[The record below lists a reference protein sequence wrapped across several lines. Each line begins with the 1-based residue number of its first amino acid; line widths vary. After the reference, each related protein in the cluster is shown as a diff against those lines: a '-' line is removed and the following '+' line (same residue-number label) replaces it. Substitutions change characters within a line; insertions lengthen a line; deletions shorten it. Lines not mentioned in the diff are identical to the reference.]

1 MVTMRRTG
9 RRRARDAITRER
21 AGRALFGVVS
31 AALLLSGTYLVVNT
45 VPDADDLRRSGIS
58 WEELL
63 ANRPA
68 VAVYLERLLRLTG
81 VAAAGLGTMALAGA
95 LSMRSAGRPVW
106 RMLWTLPAITAAITS
121 VLVAEGNPIAW
132 YYGGLTL
139 LAAAG
144 LVLARPGK
152 EEG

>member
-1 MVTMRRTG
+1 MVTTRRIE
-9 RRRARDAITRER
+9 RRRARDGITRER
-21 AGRALFGVVS
+21 AGRALVGAVT
-31 AALLLSGTYLVVNT
+31 AALLLSGAYLFVEPM
-45 VPDADDLRRSGIS
+45 PDAGDLRRSGIS

-68 VAVYLERLLRLTG
+68 VAAYLERLLRLAG
-81 VAAAGLGTMALAGA
+81 VAAAGLGTMALAGV
-95 LSMRSAGRPVW
+95 LSMRSGGRPVW
-106 RMLWTLPAITAAITS
+106 RMLWTLPAITAAISS
-121 VLVAEGNPIAW
+121 VLVAEGTPIAW

-152 EEG
+152 EER

>member
-1 MVTMRRTG
+1 MATMRRTE
-9 RRRARDAITRER
+9 RRGVHGGTSRER
-21 AGRALFGVVS
+21 AGRALFGAVS
-31 AALLLSGTYLVVNT
+31 AALLLSGAYLVANPA
-45 VPDADDLRRSGIS
+45 PDGGDLRRSGIS

-68 VAVYLERLLRLTG
+68 VAVYLERLLRLAG
-81 VAAAGLGTMALAGA
+81 VAAAGLGTMALAA
-95 LSMRSAGRPVW
+95 ILAMRSAGRPVW
-106 RMLWTLPAITAAITS
+106 RMLWTLPAITAAIAS
-121 VLVAEGNPIAW
+121 VLVAEGTPIAW

-152 EEG
+152 EES